1 MSKYTQQQKHKRCIK
16 YSQGKTTHFLI
27 KKKDKKRRKVTKVSN
42 TFKENAMKVKT
53 SNFFFFQ
60 GQSFHL

>member
-27 KKKDKKRRKVTKVSN
+27 KKRTKKEEKLLKLAT
-42 TFKENAMKVKT
+42 
-53 SNFFFFQ
+53 
-60 GQSFHL
+60 HLKKMQ